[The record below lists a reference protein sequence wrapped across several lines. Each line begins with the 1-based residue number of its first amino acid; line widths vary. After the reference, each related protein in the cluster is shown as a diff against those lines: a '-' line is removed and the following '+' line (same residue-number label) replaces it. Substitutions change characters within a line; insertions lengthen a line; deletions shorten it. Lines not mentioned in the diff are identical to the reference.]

1 MLTGLNLSILTFAS
15 EGGGSIVDVNPGVI
29 FWTVVTFVILIF
41 VLKKVAWKPI
51 LAALDQRE
59 NSIRESL
66 EKAEKAKE
74 EAEKILL
81 ENQEKLAKADEESK
95 KLVHKSREYAEGLKE
110 QMLKESKEQAQKI
123 VNDATLE
130 IERQRETAFEEL
142 KSQVAEIAV
151 QAAEKILKEN
161 LNKETQKK
169 IADIY
174 INEITKN

>member
-1 MLTGLNLSILTFAS
+1 MLTGLNLLIFVFAS
-15 EGGGSIVDVNPGVI
+15 ESGGSIVDVNPGVV
-29 FWTVVTFVILIF
+29 FWTAVTFIILLLI
-41 VLKKVAWKPI
+41 LKKVAWKPI

-59 NSIRESL
+59 SSIRESL

-81 ENQEKLAKADEESK
+81 ENKERLAKADEESK
-95 KLVHKSREYAEGLKE
+95 KLVNKSRKYAEGLKE

-142 KSQVAEIAV
+142 KGQVAEIAV
-151 QAAEKILKEN
+151 LAAEKILKEN

-169 IADIY
+169 IADNY

>member
-1 MLTGLNLSILTFAS
+1 MITGLNLLIFAFSS
-15 EGGGSIVDVNPGVI
+15 EGGGSIIDVNPGVI
-29 FWTVVTFVILIF
+29 FWTVVTFVVLMLI
-41 VLKKVAWKPI
+41 LKKVAWKPI
-51 LAALDQRE
+51 LTALDLRE
-59 NSIRESL
+59 SSIRESL
-66 EKAEKAKE
+66 EKAERAKE

-81 ENQEKLAKADEESK
+81 ENKERLAKADEESK
-95 KLVHKSREYAEGLKE
+95 ILVNKSREYAESLKE

-161 LNKETQKK
+161 LNKETQKR
-169 IADIY
+169 IADNY
-174 INEITKN
+174 IKEITKN